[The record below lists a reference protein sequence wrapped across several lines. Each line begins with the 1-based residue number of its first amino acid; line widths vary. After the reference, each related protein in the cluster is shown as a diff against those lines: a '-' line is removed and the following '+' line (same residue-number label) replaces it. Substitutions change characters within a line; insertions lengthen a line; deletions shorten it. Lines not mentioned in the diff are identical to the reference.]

1 MTAVPPAALDSQSH
15 AASAPALRTQGLSK
29 RFGAFAAV
37 SDVTLSFA
45 QGARHALIG
54 PNGAGKTTFINLL
67 TGVLPPSAGEV
78 FLRERNITA
87 MAQHARVKCGMT
99 RTFQIN
105 TLFPGLTVLESVV
118 LAICER
124 QGRTGVWYRTVSR
137 QSEAIDEANALL
149 ETLRLVGK
157 RNEETR
163 NLAYGKQ
170 RLLEMALALA
180 MRPSILLLDEPAAGI
195 PSGES
200 AELFNVIANLP
211 RDVTIVFIEHDMD
224 LVFRFA
230 ERITVL
236 VGGRVLTE
244 ATPSEVAADPRVSE
258 VYLGEAQHA

>member
-1 MTAVPPAALDSQSH
+1 MVPV
-15 AASAPALRTQGLSK
+15 LRTQGLTK

-37 SDVTLSFA
+37 SDVSLSFA
-45 QGARHALIG
+45 PGARHALIG

-67 TGVLPPSAGEV
+67 TGALAPTAGEV
-78 FLRERNITA
+78 FLGERNITA
-87 MAQHARVKCGMT
+87 LPQHARVKCGMT

-105 TLFPGLTVLESVV
+105 TLFPGLTVIESVV
-118 LAICER
+118 LAIVER
-124 QGRTGVWYRTVSR
+124 QGRAGVWYRTVAR
-137 QSEAIDEANALL
+137 EPGAIDEANALL
-149 ETLRLVGK
+149 ETLRLVAE

-170 RLLEMALALA
+170 RLLEIALALA
-180 MRPSILLLDEPAAGI
+180 TRPSILLLDEPAAGI
-195 PSGES
+195 PSAES

-211 RDVTIVFIEHDMD
+211 RDVTIVFIEHDME

-244 ATPSEVAADPRVSE
+244 APPADVAADPRVRE
-258 VYLGEAQHA
+258 VYLGEAEHA